1 MNIEWVY
8 IVGIIVT
15 ILFYCR
21 IPDIKVFP
29 RGEWNM
35 ERVETNF
42 VISHLLSI
50 NSDIFGGRW
59 RGID

>member
-8 IVGIIVT
+8 IVDIIVT
-15 ILFYCR
+15 IPFYWG

-35 ERVETNF
+35 EGVETNLL
-42 VISHLLSI
+42 ISRLLSI